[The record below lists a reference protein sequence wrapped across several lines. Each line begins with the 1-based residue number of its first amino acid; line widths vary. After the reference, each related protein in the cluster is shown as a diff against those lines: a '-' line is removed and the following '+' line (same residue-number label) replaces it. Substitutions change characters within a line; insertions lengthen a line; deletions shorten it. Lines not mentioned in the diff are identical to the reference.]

1 MKKKSLVIGL
11 FVAML
16 LIGFSVA
23 DVQAQCAMCRAS
35 IESSLSSGESTIGA
49 GLNKGILFLLAMPY
63 LAIGIIAYLWYRTS
77 MREREKR
84 LYVATVLKD
93 KLNLG

>member
-1 MKKKSLVIGL
+1 MKKSAIIWIA
-11 FVAML
+11 AMLL
-16 LIGFSVA
+16 LIGFSTP

-35 IESSLSSGESTIGA
+35 VESNLSSGESTLGS

-63 LAIGIIAYLWYRTS
+63 LAISIVAYLWYRTS
-77 MREREKR
+77 TRERGKR
-84 LYVATVLKD
+84 LYVANILKE

>member
-1 MKKKSLVIGL
+1 MKRNVFVWGLVLALLMTGL
-11 FVAML
+11 
-16 LIGFSVA
+16 SVM

-35 IESSLSSGESTIGA
+35 VESNLSSGESTIGS

-77 MREREKR
+77 TRERNKR
-84 LYVATVLKD
+84 LYVANVLRD